1 MPAGIPDVAALL
13 ASLQSQMYI
22 GIDFLQIPSVGLV
35 KDNFLVAYADVLQAS
50 RSTYAFA
57 EITSKPLMILTSVIL
72 KYVLTLLKII
82 CEHTVYHAVLAMKE
96 AWQQML
102 FACRGFVAY
111 QKTLSSTAIYME
123 IAFIFLLIGLYA
135 LRKYI
140 KKKKYVERVT
150 KWYERKI
157 MKYNRFVDQI
167 AKTSMLFALI
177 LPHILYLALMS
188 FFKWF
193 FPEFVNWLAN
203 RTILSDLISFYVPMY
218 KTIVVIH
225 EWRSFG
231 FEVETVSK
239 EPTNSVGSTKASDG
253 ESYGILS
260 MFRKKRT
267 ESEYE
272 KTIKKVSSTKNATT
286 RTRLSDD
293 QKQVVDNALELLQYW
308 VVYALMC
315 AVAQTLMFIPIVSR
329 LLSNIQLKEQKV
341 SSLPW
346 KQKKSSWLNRIKPSR
361 EVFQEC
367 KLLFFIWLRLL
378 PTSLTSTSSV
388 SNEDKGVRNSVKDKV
403 AVLEKPKSRR
413 SATIPFSNRPVDII
427 YERLSP
433 MIVALVSSSSYLLQ
447 VDGSESNKG
456 GPQSFVSRGVAWC
469 RSLLDVMVWTKM
481 ISEKT
486 KGRIISTLVE
496 WTDLLP
502 AIVTVCMPSY
512 FTKYGIIFV
521 QLIVPS
527 AKSAQCH
534 ESLKGVKTNTETVK
548 IMSVGLRYLKYWI
561 IEGFLSWI
569 LSAFAPLL
577 AWIPLSTHAILVMWA
592 YAQNESII
600 HRLYNALE
608 WDLIAFGLLKAHPHQ
623 EGVDFN
629 DTVTMKVFNSIAK
642 RVPSNLS
649 QSSQTSLVESVDG
662 KESGSGV
669 IETREEGETT
679 AEAAADANKEREE
692 SQESLSGSKDGKSPV
707 ADAHKKQTE
716 NPKSNMDKVVT
727 DGKNGDDD
735 NEYVCVTNNGAD

>member
-1 MPAGIPDVAALL
+1 MPAGIPDVAVLL
-13 ASLQSQMYI
+13 ASLQSQI
-22 GIDFLQIPSVGLV
+22 SLGIDFFQIPSVGLV
-35 KDNFLVAYADVLQAS
+35 KENFLVAYADVLQAS
-50 RSTYAFA
+50 RSTYAFV
-57 EITSKPLMILTSVIL
+57 EITSKPLIILTSIIL
-72 KYVLTLLKII
+72 KCILTLLKII

-102 FACRGFVAY
+102 YASRGFLAY
-111 QKTLSSTAIYME
+111 QKTLSPTAIYME
-123 IAFIFLLIGLYA
+123 FAFIFLLIGLYA

-140 KKKKYVERVT
+140 KKKKYVQRIT
-150 KWYERKI
+150 KWYEQNKNNAC
-157 MKYNRFVDQI
+157 MKYNRFVDQV
-167 AKTSMLFALI
+167 AKTSMLVALM
-177 LPHILYLALMS
+177 LPHLLYLALMVVL
-188 FFKWF
+188 KWF
-193 FPEFVNWLAN
+193 FPVVVAYLAN
-203 RTILSDLISFYVPMY
+203 RTILSDLISFWFPMA
-218 KTIVVIH
+218 KTVMVIH
-225 EWRSFG
+225 QWRSFG
-231 FEVETVSK
+231 FEVETIVSK
-239 EPTNSVGSTKASDG
+239 EPTNSAGSTKTSDG
-253 ESYGILS
+253 ESHGILS

-267 ESEYE
+267 ESKYE
-272 KTIKKVSSTKNATT
+272 KTIKKGNSKNATNF
-286 RTRLSDD
+286 RNLRLSDD
-293 QKQVVDNALELLQYW
+293 QKQVVDKALQLLQYW
-308 VVYALMC
+308 VVYALMRT
-315 AVAQTLMFIPIVSR
+315 VAQTLMLIPIVSR

-346 KQKKSSWLNRIKPSR
+346 KQKKSTWLNRIKLSR

-388 SNEDKGVRNSVKDKV
+388 SNEDKE

-413 SATIPFSNRPVDII
+413 SATVPFSNRPVDII

-433 MIVALVSSSSYLLQ
+433 MIVALVSSSSHLLQ
-447 VDGSESNKG
+447 VDVSESNKD

-502 AIVTVCMPSY
+502 AMVTLCMPSY

-527 AKSAQCH
+527 ANSARCH

-561 IEGFLSWI
+561 IEGILSWI

-577 AWIPLSTHAILVMWA
+577 AWIPLSTHAILVLWA

-608 WDLIAFGLLKAHPHQ
+608 WDLIAFGFLKAHPHQ
-623 EGVDFN
+623 EGADFN

-649 QSSQTSLVESVDG
+649 QSSQTVLVENVDD

-669 IETREEGETT
+669 VETREEGETT
-679 AEAAADANKEREE
+679 AEAAVDANKEREE
-692 SQESLSGSKDGKSPV
+692 SQESLPGSKDGKAPV
-707 ADAHKKQTE
+707 ADAHTKQTD
-716 NPKSNMDKVVT
+716 NPKSNMGKMVT
-727 DGKNGDDD
+727 DGKIGDDD